1 MKIAVPLK
9 RRISIGASTKTR
21 ILSDQEL
28 KLFFE
33 SFNLEKKTDWYY
45 YHVFRIQY
53 LTALRIS
60 DMMRLTTDQV
70 KTKHFYIIEKKT
82 GKKREVY
89 LCDEAFTLSN
99 NLCKHAEKA
108 SFKHILTKKD
118 DSSYRRSIKLYCKKA
133 KINPDRV
140 STHSFRKTIANK
152 VSILKGTKAASKL
165 LNHSKLSTT
174 ELYLDGSQQSI
185 ESAIDLVSGGL

>member
-1 MKIAVPLK
+1 MGL
-9 RRISIGASTKTR
+9 STKTR

-33 SFNLEKKTDWYY
+33 SFKLDKKADWYY

-60 DMMRLTTDQV
+60 DLMRLTTEQV

-99 NLCKHAEKA
+99 SLRESAEKA
-108 SFKHILTKKD
+108 GSLKTNAKSQKK
-118 DSSYRRSIKLYCKKA
+118 KC
-133 KINPDRV
+133 
-140 STHSFRKTIANK
+140 
-152 VSILKGTKAASKL
+152 
-165 LNHSKLSTT
+165 
-174 ELYLDGSQQSI
+174 
-185 ESAIDLVSGGL
+185 